1 MGLFWVSF
9 ESCGCRE
16 DINKRIEKNKKN
28 FDDNYNLVY
37 SDTNDNYKLHFA
49 NSVRFFDFTYHPNNT
64 LSLVWKHLNQLCHAS

>member
-49 NSVRFFDFTYHPNNT
+49 EQR
-64 LSLVWKHLNQLCHAS
+64 SLF